1 MSSQRYRL
9 SGGTTICTDTPLS
22 FTFDGKSY
30 HGYKGDTLAS
40 ALIAAGVHLIGRSF
54 KYHRP
59 RGIMSAGPE
68 EPNALVR
75 VGTGAYAEPNLKA
88 TQVELYGG
96 LIATSQNRFPSLKY
110 DVGSINSVMSQFL
123 PAGFYYKTFMWPAS
137 FWMTYEHF
145 IRNAAGLGKVA
156 SDPIDPERY
165 EKTHRHCEILIAGG
179 GGAGLMAAY
188 QAALSGQRVMLVDEQ
203 AEFGGWL
210 LSDDA
215 VKIDNMPAHDWVR
228 EMQSLL
234 SNMDNVTLLP
244 RTTMFGYGDH
254 NYITL

>member
-1 MSSQRYRL
+1 MSSQKYRL
-9 SGGTTICTDTPLS
+9 SAGTVTQTDKPLS

-30 HGYKGDTLAS
+30 QGCAGDTLAS
-40 ALIAAGVHLIGRSF
+40 ALLAAGVHLIGRSF

-88 TQVELYGG
+88 TQVELYDG
-96 LIATSQNRFPSLKY
+96 LVATSQNRFPSLKY
-110 DVGSINSVMSQFL
+110 DIGSVNSLMSRYL

-156 SDPIDPERY
+156 SDPVDPDRY
-165 EKTHRHCEILIAGG
+165 EKTHRHCETVIAGG
-179 GGAGLMAAY
+179 GAAGLMAAY
-188 QAALSGQRVMLVDEQ
+188 QAANTF
-203 AEFGGWL
+203 A
-210 LSDDA
+210 
-215 VKIDNMPAHDWVR
+215 
-228 EMQSLL
+228 
-234 SNMDNVTLLP
+234 LLP
-244 RTTMFGYGDH
+244 IAISTAAVRPKQAALPTQWQACVQ
-254 NYITL
+254 